1 MPMNQHVTPQ
11 SSKVT
16 LTDSRLEAMLKA
28 AQAGAEEA
36 RRWGAIARSDDTS
49 ALQVEV
55 KALQLT
61 DLHEGDDLVTVA
73 DRLCE
78 AIILDKLNAYQE
90 LPCLAEESASEVSDQ
105 MTRTKKRWVVDP
117 IDGTKPFTQGKAY
130 YSQTLAY
137 QEMNAKGEWET
148 KTAVVAIPECDE
160 YYLANSHGAWKV
172 TNGKLSPLQR
182 PASEHNGA
190 FSSIKQA
197 LAHHWVEP
205 AIWVNDKEKMA
216 DIWRP
221 AYGENMANLGDKA
234 SAKFS
239 TAHQICRLIDGE
251 NQGVVLLGGAAHN
264 NPWDHDAAMFIA
276 QQAGCHL
283 LESKLL
289 GEKLVSI
296 ARTPE
301 VARAAEMMTQSTY
314 QQQQAVAQ
322 GNTHYPF

>member
-1 MPMNQHVTPQ
+1 
-11 SSKVT
+11 
-16 LTDSRLEAMLKA
+16 
-28 AQAGAEEA
+28 
-36 RRWGAIARSDDTS
+36 
-49 ALQVEV
+49 
-55 KALQLT
+55 
-61 DLHEGDDLVTVA
+61 
-73 DRLCE
+73 
-78 AIILDKLNAYQE
+78 
-90 LPCLAEESASEVSDQ
+90 
-105 MTRTKKRWVVDP
+105 
-117 IDGTKPFTQGKAY
+117 
-130 YSQTLAY
+130 
-137 QEMNAKGEWET
+137 
-148 KTAVVAIPECDE
+148 
-160 YYLANSHGAWKV
+160 
-172 TNGKLSPLQR
+172 
-182 PASEHNGA
+182 
-190 FSSIKQA
+190 
-197 LAHHWVEP
+197 
-205 AIWVNDKEKMA
+205 
-216 DIWRP
+216 
-221 AYGENMANLGDKA
+221 ANLGDKA